1 MKRILSIILLIATV
15 MTVGASLTS
24 CSSPY
29 SDEELIGV
37 FKEKYE
43 SSYVIN
49 EYIWGEGIAPGEYDP
64 EGIKLDVY
72 YVAVAENAEYA
83 TKIEFIEA
91 IKSVYVSDFVSGEIN
106 QLLFT
111 GYGEDGPD
119 PRYGE
124 IDGRLSINV
133 LDSGNANIGGGKFL
147 PETAR
152 VKKARG
158 SVVVFTVTYERDGV
172 KNDYDLM
179 MRLEDGE
186 WKFEAP
192 TY

>member
-29 SDEELIGV
+29 SDEELIEV
-37 FKEKYE
+37 FKKKYE

-72 YVAVAENAEYA
+72 YVAVAEDAAYA

-147 PETAR
+147 TETAR

-179 MRLEDGE
+179 MRLEDGV

>member
-1 MKRILSIILLIATV
+1 MKKFISVILVIAAV
-15 MTVGASLTS
+15 MALGASFVS

-29 SDEELIGV
+29 SDEELISI
-37 FKEKYE
+37 FKTQYEK
-43 SSYVIN
+43 SFVLN
-49 EYIWGEGIAPGEYDP
+49 EYIWGDGIPAIEYDP
-64 EGIKLDVY
+64 ESIKLDYY
-72 YVAVAENAEYA
+72 YVEVANDAEYT
-83 TKIEFIEA
+83 TKISFIDA

-111 GYGEDGPD
+111 GYGDDGPE

-124 IDGRLSINV
+124 INGRLSINV
-133 LDSGNANIGGGKFL
+133 LDNGNVNIGGGRFL

-158 SVVVFTVTYERDGV
+158 SVVVFTVTYERDGN

-179 MRLEDGE
+179 MRLEDGV

>member
-1 MKRILSIILLIATV
+1 MKKIISVILIMATV
-15 MTVGASLTS
+15 MALGVSLTA

-29 SDEELIGV
+29 TDEELIAV
-37 FKEKYE
+37 FKTQYEK
-43 SSYVIN
+43 SFVIN
-49 EYIWGEGIAPGEYDP
+49 EYVWGKGIAPSEYDS
-64 EGIKLDVY
+64 EGINLDSY
-72 YVAVAENAEYA
+72 YVTVADGAEYT
-83 TKIEFIEA
+83 TKISFIEA

-111 GYGEDGPD
+111 GYGDDGPE

-124 IDGRLSINV
+124 INGILSINV
-133 LDSGNANIGGGKFL
+133 LDQGNENIGGGRFL
-147 PETAR
+147 PDTAR

-158 SVVVFTVTYERDGV
+158 SVAVFTVTYERDGV

-179 MRLEDGE
+179 MRLEDGQ

>member
-29 SDEELIGV
+29 SDEELIEV

-147 PETAR
+147 TETAR

>member
-1 MKRILSIILLIATV
+1 MKKIISVILIVATV
-15 MTVGASLTS
+15 MALGASLAS

-29 SDEELIGV
+29 TDEELIAI
-37 FKEKYE
+37 FKTQYEK
-43 SSYVIN
+43 SFVIN
-49 EYIWGEGIAPGEYDP
+49 EYVWGEGIPTIEYDP
-64 EGIKLDVY
+64 ESIKLEAY
-72 YVAVAENAEYA
+72 YVEVANDAEYT
-83 TKIEFIEA
+83 TKKSFIEA

-111 GYGEDGPD
+111 GYGDDGPD

-124 IDGRLSINV
+124 INGRLSINV
-133 LDSGNANIGGGKFL
+133 LDNGNENIGGGKFL
-147 PETAR
+147 PDTAR

-158 SVVVFTVTYERDGV
+158 SVAVFTVTYERDGV

-179 MRLEDGE
+179 MRLEDGQ